1 MSSWWA
7 TVRFQLIYRLCP
19 AQPFLPAF
27 TYSEGCNPMDGG
39 NRVATSPQSSDG
51 FSRDL
56 VVRQEPPAARA
67 SLVYMEPLQAA
78 FNNTPAEDAGGG
90 IPVVWQI
97 IVEHK
102 LAIVLLAIL
111 GIAGGLLVSM
121 LQVPIYDA
129 RTTVE
134 FQSS

>member
-7 TVRFQLIYRLCP
+7 IVPCRLIYRLCP
-19 AQPFLPAF
+19 VQRFLPAF
-27 TYSEGCNPMDGG
+27 TFSEGCNSRDGG

-78 FNNTPAEDAGGG
+78 FNTPAEDAGGG
-90 IPVVWQI
+90 VPVMWQLI
-97 IVEHK
+97 SEHK
-102 LAIVLLAIL
+102 LAIALLAVL
-111 GIAGGLLVSM
+111 GIAGGLFVSM
-121 LQVPIYDA
+121 L
-129 RTTVE
+129 
-134 FQSS
+134 